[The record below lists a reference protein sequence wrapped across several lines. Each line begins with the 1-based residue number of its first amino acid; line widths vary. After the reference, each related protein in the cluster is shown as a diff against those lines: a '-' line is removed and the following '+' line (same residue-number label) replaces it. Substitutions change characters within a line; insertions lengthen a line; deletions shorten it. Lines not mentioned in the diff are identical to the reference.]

1 MNIIDKAFRL
11 LPKSIQVPLL
21 LEDLKRAEGYL
32 EYNRGMIRY
41 FEERSNEIRSRL
53 AELGERTR

>member
-1 MNIIDKAFRL
+1 MNIFDKAFRL

-21 LEDLKRAEGYL
+21 LEDLKRVDAYL
-32 EYNRGMIRY
+32 EYNLGLVRN

-53 AELGERTR
+53 AELGERAR